1 MEDNVSVPTE
11 PVVSDTPDTQVDQ
24 TADQGDQSADNAD
37 QSRPNQFLDP
47 KVKNALGWR
56 DQKLAKFKQERKQYL
71 DENAKLRAE
80 VEQYRA
86 AKSAP
91 QPPKEEDFQ
100 AYGDYLVEKA
110 KFEILQSQNQGKKQ
124 EDQQKQDAP
133 QMSDQER
140 LWRAQ
145 REQHVSQNAA
155 NLAMEIPD
163 FAETMVAY
171 ADFAEDLPPHI
182 QNMFL
187 EADNGALAFYNL
199 AREGKLESLLGM
211 SPYQAGLAIDAAQRG
226 ANRQAQSQPQGQ
238 PRMTAPQPPKP
249 IQGARGVSP
258 GRSEDSLSGKEL
270 LKRYK
275 LK

>member
-1 MEDNVSVPTE
+1 MEDNVQVQTE
-11 PVVSDTPDTQVDQ
+11 TVVSETPDTQVDQ
-24 TADQGDQSADNAD
+24 TTDAAETTSEDGGDN
-37 QSRPNQFLDP
+37 RPNQFLDP
-47 KVKNALGWR
+47 RVKNALGWR

-71 DENAKLRAE
+71 DELSKLRSE
-80 VEQYRA
+80 VEQYKS

-110 KFEILQSQNQGKKQ
+110 KYEILQSQKQ
-124 EDQQKQDAP
+124 EKSGDQPKQEGP

-140 LWRAQ
+140 LWKMQ
-145 REQHVSQNAA
+145 REQHVAHSAA
-155 NLAMEIPD
+155 NLAKEIPD

-171 ADFAEDLPPHI
+171 ADFAEDLPPAI

-187 EADNGALAFYNL
+187 EADNGALAFYNM
-199 AREGKLESLLGM
+199 AKSGTLENLMGM
-211 SPYQAGLAIDAAQRG
+211 TPYQAVLAIDAAARKGGRTATQ
-226 ANRQAQSQPQGQ
+226 QPMQGQ
-238 PRMTAPQPPKP
+238 PAPQPHKP